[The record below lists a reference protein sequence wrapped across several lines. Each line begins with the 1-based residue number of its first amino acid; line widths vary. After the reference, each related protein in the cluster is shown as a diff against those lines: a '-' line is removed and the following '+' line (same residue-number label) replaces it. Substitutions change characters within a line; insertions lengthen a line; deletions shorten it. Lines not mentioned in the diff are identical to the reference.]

1 MREEFIYQFD
11 LTLGDSLL
19 NRNSDLER
27 LLDSWKEVR
36 PPLHKIL
43 SVRTRRFIYRNRIN
57 RNYLN
62 GDLFKSFADVSIQ
75 RRSGLILISN
85 ARNLSR
91 AQIIFCESLVLQDFL
106 DAYVDSLTCKVIIA
120 GNSDHEFHNV
130 PSNLPPNLKHLF
142 LQNSFIPNSD
152 LVTCLPIGI
161 ENKRYAVNGSSKL
174 MKNYEHWNAR
184 SGRLLFG
191 PYGLTH
197 PERVRTVR
205 ELFGSPNYDFL
216 FGRLGPKEYASVSS
230 RYKFV
235 ACLRG
240 NGIDTHRF
248 WETIYRGGVPVVE
261 DSIWAQNIKSLN
273 VPMVIT
279 KSWSPED
286 IDAALVGY
294 GIPYLDSRSIPT
306 LWPKYW
312 QERIQGISPFT

>member
-1 MREEFIYQFD
+1 MQ
-11 LTLGDSLL
+11 

-43 SVRTRRFIYRNRIN
+43 SVRTRRFLYRNRIN
-57 RNYLN
+57 SEYLN

-75 RRSGLILISN
+75 RRNGLMMISSL
-85 ARNLSR
+85 RNLKR
-91 AQIIFCESLVLQDFL
+91 ARIIFCESNVLQDFL
-106 DAYVDSLTCKVIIA
+106 DAYSDSLSCKVIIA
-120 GNSDHEFHNV
+120 GNSDHEFYKL
-130 PSNLPPNLKHLF
+130 PSNLPPNLEHLF

-152 LVTCLPIGI
+152 LVTCIPIGI

-174 MKNYEHWNAR
+174 MKNYKYRTAR
-184 SGRLLFG
+184 SGQLLFG

-197 PERVRTVR
+197 PERVKTVR
-205 ELFGSPNYDFL
+205 ELFGHPNYDFL
-216 FGRLGPKEYASVSS
+216 FGRLGPREYASVSS

-235 ACLRG
+235 ASLRG

-279 KSWSPED
+279 RSWSPED
-286 IDAALVGY
+286 IDAALTGY
-294 GIPYLDSRSIPT
+294 GIPYLDSQSIPA
-306 LWPKYW
+306 LWPIYW